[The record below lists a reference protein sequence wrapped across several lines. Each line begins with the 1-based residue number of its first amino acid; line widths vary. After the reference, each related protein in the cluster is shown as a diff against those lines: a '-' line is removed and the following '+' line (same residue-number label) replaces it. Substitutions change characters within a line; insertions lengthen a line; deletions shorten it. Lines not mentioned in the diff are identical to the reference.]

1 MKFLTQPIITW
12 ILKDREFFSLW
23 SEGDKAIE
31 SLGGRLSVTKEQSQ
45 RCNITDSKDGR

>member
-31 SLGGRLSVTKEQSQ
+31 SLEGRLSVTKEQSQ
-45 RCNITDSKDGR
+45 RSNITDSKDGR